1 MRIPLPRPEA
11 TIELGTDLAGLLR
24 PGDLVILTGDLGAG
38 KTTLTKGIAAG
49 LGVQGAVSSPTFIIA
64 RVHPGE
70 IPLVHV
76 DAYRLGSLAEVDD
89 LDLDSDLSDSVTVVE
104 WGEGLV
110 EDLAEDRLEIAVVRP
125 RGQDDH
131 GRYAEITA
139 VGSRWEGVDLSTLAR
154 VAG

>member
-1 MRIPLPRPEA
+1 MRIPLPHPEA
-11 TIELGTDLAGLLR
+11 TIELGHRLAALLH
-24 PGDLVILTGDLGAG
+24 PGDLVILAGDLGAG

-49 LGVQGAVSSPTFIIA
+49 MGVEGAVSSPTFIIA
-64 RVHPGE
+64 RVHPGK

-76 DAYRLGSLAEVDD
+76 DAYRLASLAEVDD
-89 LDLDSDLSDSVTVVE
+89 LDLDSDLTDSVTVVE

-139 VGSRWEGVDLSTLAR
+139 VGPRWDGVDLNELAGAAR
-154 VAG
+154 